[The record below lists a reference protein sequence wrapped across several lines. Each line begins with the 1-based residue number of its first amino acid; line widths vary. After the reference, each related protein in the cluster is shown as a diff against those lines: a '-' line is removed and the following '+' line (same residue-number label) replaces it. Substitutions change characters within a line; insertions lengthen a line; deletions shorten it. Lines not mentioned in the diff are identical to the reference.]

1 MTYKLLSIAIK
12 NKHLFLIAIQC
23 LFSITVI
30 CQQIATLDTSIIN
43 LADPT
48 IFKHK
53 NKFYLY
59 GTVERNTGNGFLVY
73 VSHDLKGWKMSAKNL
88 GYALKKGDA
97 FGTAGFWAPQVF
109 SHNKKFYMAYTANEN
124 IAIAESDDP
133 LGPFEQISKFAL
145 QSSVKQI
152 DPFVFIDDDGKKYLY
167 HVRLMQ
173 GNKIFVAEMTPD
185 FSSIKEETLR
195 ECLTATNSWENTTKA
210 KWPVTEGPT
219 VLKRN
224 GVYYLFYSAN
234 DFRNPDYAVGYA
246 TSKYPTGPW
255 VKNDHPILTKS
266 LIGQNGTGHG
276 DFFLNRSDWM
286 YVFHTHYK
294 DSLAT
299 PRKTGLIKV
308 RFITRSRMADSVM
321 MDPASFKYLF
331 R

>member
-1 MTYKLLSIAIK
+1 MTYKLLSIRI
-12 NKHLFLIAIQC
+12 NKKRLFLIAIQC

-30 CQQIATLDTSIIN
+30 CQQIAPLDTSIIN

-53 NKFYLY
+53 NRFYLY
-59 GTVERNTGNGFLVY
+59 GTVEGNAGNGFLVY
-73 VSHDLKGWKMSAKNL
+73 VSHDLKGWKMSAKNH

-109 SHNKKFYMAYTANEN
+109 SHNNKFYMAYTANEN

-133 LGPFEQISKFAL
+133 AGPFKQTAKFAL
-145 QSSVKQI
+145 QSPVKQI

-195 ECLTATNSWENTTKA
+195 ECLTATNPWENTTKA
-210 KWPVTEGPT
+210 GWPVTEGPT

-246 TSKYPTGPW
+246 TSKHPTGPW
-255 VKNDHPILTKS
+255 VKSDNPILTKFS
-266 LIGQNGTGHG
+266 IGRNGTGHG
-276 DFFLNRSDWM
+276 DFFLNRTDWM
-286 YVFHTHYK
+286 YVFHTHYN
-294 DSLAT
+294 DSFAT

-308 RFITRSRMADSVM
+308 RFVTRSKMADSVM
-321 MDPASFKYLF
+321 IDTASFKYLF